1 MDAGRQRLAGLK
13 RNGVVADASVSVP
26 LAGHLAAVQRAC
38 GPFFGFLANSRWSRR
53 VGAPGMCDFVVG
65 NPHEPPLP
73 AYVAAIREAS
83 VPRRPGWFGYT
94 LNDPAARA
102 AATASLRE
110 RLDIP
115 YEEEDIFLT
124 RGGSGALV
132 LALEAILNPGDEV
145 VYLSPPWFFYEAM
158 IAFVRGRPVSAKVDP
173 DDFDIDLDAVRA
185 AITPRTRAVIVNSP
199 NNPTGK
205 IYPAAT
211 LRRLGELLVSASAA
225 HGATIYLI
233 SDECYNR
240 LVFDD
245 AEFVSPT
252 GFYPCSFLVYS
263 YAKALLTPGQRLGY
277 LAVAP
282 GMPDRER
289 LRMALL
295 TAQYNNGCALPD
307 AVLQHALPAIEPLC
321 IDVANLQRRRDRLVQ
336 ALRAQGYT
344 LNVPEGA
351 WYLLVESPLADDAAF
366 ADLLADEDVFV
377 LPGGIV
383 EMPGYFRISL
393 TASDE
398 MVERSIPA
406 FAAAMAKAR
415 AAVPALREP
424 VAAA

>member
-1 MDAGRQRLAGLK
+1 M
-13 RNGVVADASVSVP
+13 ADAPVRLP
-26 LAGHLAAVQRAC
+26 LAGHLAAVEQAC
-38 GPFFGFLANSRWSRR
+38 GPFLGFLAGSRWSRR
-53 VGAPGMCDFVVG
+53 AGAPGVCDFVVG

-73 AYVAAIREAS
+73 AYVEAICEAS
-83 VPRRPGWFGYT
+83 VPKRPGWFGYT

-102 AATASLRE
+102 AAAASLRD
-110 RLDIP
+110 RLQIP
-115 YEEEDIFLT
+115 FEEADIFLT

-132 LALEAILNPGDEV
+132 LALQAILEPGDEV
-145 VYLSPPWFFYEAM
+145 VYLSPPWFFYKAM
-158 IAFVRGRPVSAKVDP
+158 IAFARGRPVPAKVDP
-173 DDFDIDLDAVRA
+173 ADFDIDLEAVSA

-211 LRRLGELLVSASAA
+211 LRRLGELLASASAS
-225 HGATIYLI
+225 HGAIIYLI

-245 AEFVSPT
+245 STFVSPT
-252 GFYPCSFLVYS
+252 AFYPCSFLVYS

-277 LAVAP
+277 LAMAP
-282 GMPDRER
+282 GMPEPER
-289 LRMALL
+289 VRMALL

-307 AVLQHALPAIEPLC
+307 AVLQHALPALEPMR
-321 IDVANLQRRRDRLVQ
+321 IDVAALQRRRDRLVQ
-336 ALRAQGYT
+336 ALRSQGYALT
-344 LNVPEGA
+344 VPDGA

-366 ADLLADEDVFV
+366 ADLLADGDVFV

-398 MVERSIPA
+398 MVERSIPV
-406 FAAAMAKAR
+406 FAGAMAKAR
-415 AAVPALREP
+415 LAQRAGAQP
-424 VAAA
+424 AAAA